1 MKLLL
6 FGGTFD
12 PPHMGHMNNLRA
24 AMAAVQPDRVVV
36 MPAGIPPH
44 KQASATPGAVRLAMC
59 QCFAALD
66 PRVEVSGWE
75 IGRQGR
81 SYTFHTLAMLRDTHP
96 GAELFLTVGSDML
109 ESFST
114 WYRWRD
120 ILALATLV
128 VQSRSPGDEDALRRA
143 AAPLEQAGGRIVFAR
158 APALECAS
166 SDIRAGKIPPDRLR
180 ALLPPPV
187 PEIIKTCGLY
197 PNIQGGNWQ

>member
-36 MPAGIPPH
+36 LPAGGPPREH
-44 KQASATPGAVRLAMC
+44 ARATPG
-59 QCFAALD
+59 
-66 PRVEVSGWE
+66 P
-75 IGRQGR
+75 GR
-81 SYTFHTLAMLRDTHP
+81 M
-96 GAELFLTVGSDML
+96 
-109 ESFST
+109 
-114 WYRWRD
+114 
-120 ILALATLV
+120 V
-128 VQSRSPGDEDALRRA
+128 V
-143 AAPLEQAGGRIVFAR
+143 AR

-166 SDIRAGKIPPDRLR
+166 SDIRAGKIPPERLR
-180 ALLPPPV
+180 ELLPPPV